1 MSPKENGMMTGLTE
15 SGEFT
20 ESCDRKQMVKQA
32 FISKDIKQEI
42 QFLKLH
48 CGSDRLL
55 WHYINTQANF
65 NTVEV
70 K

>member
-55 WHYINTQANF
+55 QHYVSARAFF
-65 NTVEV
+65 NAVEV